1 MRWAYYPGCC
11 YHTSARE
18 YDQSTRVL
26 CQKLGIELV
35 DVPDWSCCGSTAA
48 HGTSHLLALALAARN
63 LVKAA
68 EIGHEVMTS
77 CAACY
82 QRLAWANY
90 ELNRDA
96 ALRRQVEGVLDN
108 PLPEKM
114 RVLSSLDMMLEYG
127 TGQLAER
134 VVKPLSGIRAA
145 AYYGCLL
152 VKPHQIGTD
161 DPENPVKMD
170 RLLQAVGATTVE
182 WPFKTECCGASLAV
196 TNEDI
201 VVSLT
206 ARIIG
211 SAVEAGANCIVTACP
226 LCHFNLDYRQA
237 QIAARLGK
245 SYRIPVFYFTQLLG
259 LSVGLPAPA
268 VSTHTHFVDTAELL
282 AAV

>member
-18 YDQSTRVL
+18 YDQSTRAL
-26 CQKLGIELV
+26 CQKLGIELI

-48 HGTSHLLALALAARN
+48 HGTSHLLALSLAARN
-63 LVKAA
+63 LVQAA
-68 EIGHEVMTS
+68 QTGQDVMTS

-90 ELNRDA
+90 ELGQDA
-96 ALRRQVEGVLDN
+96 SLRQQVEDVIEN
-108 PLPEKM
+108 PLPGGL

-127 TGQLAER
+127 IDQLAAQ
-134 VVKPLSGIRAA
+134 VVKPLSGIKAA

-161 DPENPVKMD
+161 DPENPCKMD
-170 RLLQAVGATTVE
+170 HLLQAVGATTVD

-201 VVSLT
+201 VVALT

-237 QIAARLGK
+237 KIASKLGQN
-245 SYRIPVFYFTQLLG
+245 YRMPVFYFTQLLG
-259 LSVGLPAPA
+259 LAVGLPALA
-268 VSTHTHFVDTAELL
+268 VSTHTHFVDTADLL

>member
-1 MRWAYYPGCC
+1 MRWVYYPGCC

-35 DVPDWSCCGSTAA
+35 DVPDWNCCGSTAA
-48 HGTSHLLALALAARN
+48 HGTSHLLALSLAARN

-68 EIGHEVMTS
+68 GIGREVMTS

-90 ELNRDA
+90 ELNRDV
-96 ALRRQVEGVLDN
+96 ALRRQVEDVLEN
-108 PLPEKM
+108 PVPEEM

-134 VVKPLSGIRAA
+134 VVKPLAGIRAA

-161 DPENPVKMD
+161 DPENPGKMD
-170 RLLQAVGATTVE
+170 RLLQAVGASTVE

-259 LSVGLPAPA
+259 LAVGLPAPA
-268 VSTHTHFVDTAELL
+268 VSTHTHFVDTADLL